1 MRIAVKL
8 AFDELAAVRLL
19 NWLARE
25 NALLLRERPELPLLY
40 ESGVVYRRE
49 KNEVWC
55 DYLNLLTQGHEDCDA
70 LSAAR
75 AGELLAR
82 GWTALA
88 PGDPGYR
95 HARNTRPASIRA
107 EVFLR
112 TRVRP
117 GRVGL
122 YHCVTRYRLNGRWL
136 MDDPSA
142 RLGMYAGRIDPTV
155 RKRWRHVGVTPRCR
169 PSANPPG
176 F

>member
-8 AFDELAAVRLL
+8 AFDEDAAVRFL
-19 NWLARE
+19 NWLARD
-25 NALLLRERPELPLLY
+25 NALLLRQRPELPLLY
-40 ESGVVYRRE
+40 DSGVVYRRE

-55 DYLNLLTQGHEDCDA
+55 DYLNLLAQGHEDCDA

-82 GWTALA
+82 GWKALA
-88 PGDPGYR
+88 PGEPGYR
-95 HARNTRPASIRA
+95 TARRTRPRSIRA

-117 GRVGL
+117 GRVGV
-122 YHCVTRYRLNGRWL
+122 YHCVTRYRLGGRWRE
-136 MDDPSA
+136 DDPSA
-142 RLGMYAGRIDPTV
+142 RLGMYAGRIDPAV
-155 RKRWRHVGVTPRCR
+155 QHRWKQAGVTPRHE

>member
-8 AFDELAAVRLL
+8 AFDEKAAVRFL
-19 NWLARE
+19 NWLAQE

-49 KNEVWC
+49 TNEVWC
-55 DYLNLLTQGHEDCDA
+55 DFLNLLAQGHEDCDA

-75 AGELLAR
+75 AGELMAR
-82 GWTALA
+82 GWKALV
-88 PGDPGYR
+88 PGEPGYR
-95 HARNTRPASIRA
+95 YAHRTRPASIRS

-117 GRVGL
+117 GRVGI
-122 YHCVTRYRLNGRWL
+122 YHCVTRYRLRGRWL
-136 MDDPSA
+136 VDDPSA
-142 RLGMYAGRIDPTV
+142 RLGMYAGRIDPAV
-155 RKRWRHVGVTPRCR
+155 RDRWQRAGVTPRHT
-169 PSANPPG
+169 PSSNPPG

>member
-8 AFDELAAVRLL
+8 AFDEQAAVRFL
-19 NWLARE
+19 NWLAQE

-55 DYLNLLTQGHEDCDA
+55 DFLNLLAQGHEDCDA

-75 AGELLAR
+75 AGELMAK
-82 GWTALA
+82 GWKALA
-88 PGDPGYR
+88 PGEPGYR
-95 HARNTRPASIRA
+95 YAHKARLASIRS

-122 YHCVTRYRLNGRWL
+122 YHCVTRYRLKGRWL
-136 MDDPSA
+136 VDDPSA
-142 RLGMYAGRIDPTV
+142 RLGMYRGRIDPEV
-155 RKRWRHVGVTPRCR
+155 QARWAHAGVTPRCR
-169 PSANPPG
+169 PSSNPPG

>member
-8 AFDELAAVRLL
+8 AFDEQAAVRML

-55 DYLNLLTQGHEDCDA
+55 DFLNLLSQGHEDCDA

-75 AGELLAR
+75 AGELMAR
-82 GWTALA
+82 GWKALS
-88 PGDPGYR
+88 PDEPGYR
-95 HARNTRPASIRA
+95 HARRNRLTSIRS

-122 YHCVTRYRLNGRWL
+122 YHCVTRYRLKGRWL
-136 MDDPSA
+136 VDDPSA
-142 RLGMYAGRIDPTV
+142 RLGMYAGRVDPAV
-155 RKRWRHVGVTPRCR
+155 KDRWAAVGVTPRCR
-169 PSANPPG
+169 PSSNPPG